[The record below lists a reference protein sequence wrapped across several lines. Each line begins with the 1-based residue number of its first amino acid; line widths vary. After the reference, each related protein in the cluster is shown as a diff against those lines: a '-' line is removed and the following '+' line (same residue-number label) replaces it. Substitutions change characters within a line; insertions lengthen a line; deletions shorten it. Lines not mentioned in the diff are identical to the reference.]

1 MDMVGGFS
9 FFSWTGMATMA
20 SPCKVFLRLRSP
32 SMPAPLPDTS
42 ELLLSLGTATGLG
55 LLVGLQREWV
65 QNRVAGI
72 RTFALLTLFGSL
84 TGLLGNVYGS
94 WVIAAGLLTFACI
107 VVLGSWVRQAN
118 REAGSGLATEMA
130 MLVMFV
136 TGIISM
142 LGERLLAVMIAGG
155 VMALLQSKKT
165 LHTTVR
171 RFGEDDLREIVRLVL
186 VGLVILPALPNREMG
201 YLGVLNPFAIW
212 LIVVLIVGISLAA
225 YMAEKYLGGSKG
237 AAAAGILGGLVSSTA
252 TTASSARRS
261 KTATTGSLS
270 LAAMALIASAVAFVR
285 LLAEVMIVASD
296 HIRELLPPL
305 IAMMAWVAVIA
316 AVVQRLAVKADTQP
330 VDEHPPSEMRNAVF
344 LGLLYALVLVIVAY
358 TRQHSSSS
366 GLYLA
371 AFLSGL
377 PDMSA
382 ITLSTSRLV
391 TTGHLETSIAWRMI
405 LVGGMANLCF
415 KMIFVLALGSRAY
428 IKPALIGLMLSIAGG
443 AAILALWP

>member
-1 MDMVGGFS
+1 
-9 FFSWTGMATMA
+9 
-20 SPCKVFLRLRSP
+20 
-32 SMPAPLPDTS
+32 MPTTLPDTS

-65 QNRVAGI
+65 QNRIAGI
-72 RTFALLTLFGSL
+72 RTFALLTLFGAL
-84 TGLLGNVYGS
+84 TGLLGNAYGS
-94 WVIAAGLLTFACI
+94 WVIAAGFITFACI
-107 VVLGSWVRQAN
+107 VVLGSWLRQAN
-118 REAGSGLATEMA
+118 REPGSGLVTEMA

-136 TGIISM
+136 TGVITM

-155 VMALLQSKKT
+155 VMALLQSKKA
-165 LHTTVR
+165 LHAMVR
-171 RFGEDDLREIVRLVL
+171 HFGEDDLREIVRLVL
-186 VGLVILPALPNREMG
+186 VGLVILPALPNRAMG

-237 AAAAGILGGLVSSTA
+237 AVVAGILGGLVSSTA

-270 LAAMALIASAVAFVR
+270 LAAMALIASAMAFVR

-296 HIRELLPPL
+296 HLRELLPPL
-305 IAMMAWVAVIA
+305 VAMMVWIALIA
-316 AVVQRLAVKADTQP
+316 AVAHRFAGKADTQP
-330 VDEHPPSEMRNAVF
+330 VDEHPPSEMKNAVV

-391 TTGHLETSIAWRMI
+391 TTGNLETSIAWRMI

-415 KMIFVLALGSRAY
+415 KMAFVIALGSRAY
-428 IKPALIGLMLSIAGG
+428 IKPALLGLLVSIAGG
-443 AAILALWP
+443 AAILAFWP

>member
-1 MDMVGGFS
+1 
-9 FFSWTGMATMA
+9 
-20 SPCKVFLRLRSP
+20 
-32 SMPAPLPDTS
+32 MPATLPDTS

-72 RTFALLTLFGSL
+72 RTFALLTLFGAL
-84 TGLLGNVYGS
+84 IGLLGNAYGA
-94 WVIAAGLLTFACI
+94 WAVAAGFIAFAAI
-107 VVLGSWVRQAN
+107 VVFGGWLGLGT
-118 REAGSGLATEMA
+118 REPDSGMTTEMA
-130 MLVMFV
+130 MLVMFS
-136 TGIISM
+136 TGIITM
-142 LGERLLAVMIAGG
+142 LGERLIAVMIAGG
-155 VMALLQSKKT
+155 VMVLLQSKKA
-165 LHTTVR
+165 LHAMVR
-171 RFGEDDLREIVRLVL
+171 HFGEDDLRAIARLVL
-186 VGLVILPALPNREMG
+186 LGLVILPALPNRAMG

-237 AAAAGILGGLVSSTA
+237 SVLAGVLGGLVSSTA

-261 KTATTGSLS
+261 STAATGSMS
-270 LAAMALIASAVAFVR
+270 LAAMALIASAMAFVR
-285 LLAEVMIVASD
+285 LLAEVVIVASD
-296 HIRELLPPL
+296 HLRELLPPL
-305 IAMMAWVAVIA
+305 IAMMLWVALIA
-316 AVVQRLAVKADTQP
+316 AVSYRFAEKADSQP
-330 VDEHPPSEMRNAVF
+330 VDEHPPSELKNAVF

-358 TRQHSSSS
+358 TREHSSSS

-391 TTGHLETSIAWRMI
+391 TTGNLETSIAWRMI

-415 KMIFVLALGSRAY
+415 KMVFVIALGSRAY
-428 IKPALIGLMLSIAGG
+428 IKPALLGLLLSVAGG

>member
-1 MDMVGGFS
+1 MS
-9 FFSWTGMATMA
+9 TT
-20 SPCKVFLRLRSP
+20 
-32 SMPAPLPDTS
+32 LPETT
-42 ELLLSLGTATGLG
+42 ELLQSLGTATGLG
-55 LLVGLQREWV
+55 LLVGLQREWA

-72 RTFALLTLFGSL
+72 RTFALLTLFGAL
-84 TGLLGNVYGS
+84 TGMLGSIYGS
-94 WVIAAGLLTFACI
+94 WVVAAGLIACASI
-107 VVLGSWVRQAN
+107 VVLGSWLRQAN
-118 REAGSGLATEMA
+118 REPSSGLATEMA
-130 MLVMFV
+130 MLVMFI
-136 TGIISM
+136 TGIITM
-142 LGERLLAVMIAGG
+142 YGERLIAIMVAGS
-155 VMALLQSKKT
+155 VMALLQSKKA
-165 LHTTVR
+165 LHTVVR
-171 RFGEDDLREIVRLVL
+171 RFGEDDLRAIVHLVL

-237 AAAAGILGGLVSSTA
+237 AVVAGILGGLVSSTA

-261 KTATTGSLS
+261 KVATTGSLS

-285 LLAEVMIVASD
+285 LLAEVMIAASD

-305 IAMMAWVAVIA
+305 VAMMFWVGLIA
-316 AVVQRLAVKADTQP
+316 AVTHRLAEKADNQP
-330 VDEHPPSEMRNAVF
+330 ADEHPPSELKNAVI

-358 TRQHSSSS
+358 TRQHSGSS
-366 GLYLA
+366 GLYVA

-391 TTGHLETSIAWRMI
+391 STGNLETSIAWRMI

-415 KMIFVLALGSRAY
+415 KMAFVIALGSRAY
-428 IKPALIGLMLSIAGG
+428 IKPALLGLLLSVAGG
-443 AAILALWP
+443 TALLVFWP

>member
-1 MDMVGGFS
+1 
-9 FFSWTGMATMA
+9 
-20 SPCKVFLRLRSP
+20 
-32 SMPAPLPDTS
+32 MPTPLPDTP
-42 ELLLSLGTATGLG
+42 ELLQSLGTATGLG

-72 RTFALLTLFGSL
+72 RTFALLTLFGAL
-84 TGLLGNVYGS
+84 TGLLGNAYGS
-94 WVIAAGLLTFACI
+94 WVIAAGLLAFACI
-107 VVLGSWVRQAN
+107 VVFGTWLSLAT
-118 REAGSGLATEMA
+118 REPDSGLTTEMA

-136 TGIISM
+136 AGIITM
-142 LGERLLAVMIAGG
+142 LGERLIAVMIAGG
-155 VMALLQSKKT
+155 VMALLQSKKA
-165 LHTTVR
+165 LHAMVR
-171 RFGEDDLREIVRLVL
+171 RFGEADLRAIVRLVL
-186 VGLVILPALPNREMG
+186 LGLVILPALPNREMG

-225 YMAEKYLGGSKG
+225 YMAEKFLGGSQG
-237 AAAAGILGGLVSSTA
+237 AAVAGILGGLVSSTA

-261 KTATTGSLS
+261 KISSAGSMS

-285 LLAEVMIVASD
+285 LLAEVTIVASD

-305 IAMMAWVAVIA
+305 IAMMFWVGLIA
-316 AVVQRLAVKADTQP
+316 AVAHRLAENAASEP
-330 VDEHPPSEMRNAVF
+330 VDEAPPSELKNAVV

-358 TRQHSSSS
+358 ARQHNSSA
-366 GLYLA
+366 GLYVA

-391 TTGHLETSIAWRMI
+391 NTGHLETATAWRMI

-415 KMIFVLALGSRAY
+415 KMAFVIVLGSRSY
-428 IKPALIGLMLSIAGG
+428 IKPALLGLLLSVAGG
-443 AAILALWP
+443 GAILAFWP

>member
-1 MDMVGGFS
+1 
-9 FFSWTGMATMA
+9 
-20 SPCKVFLRLRSP
+20 
-32 SMPAPLPDTS
+32 MPTPLPETT
-42 ELLLSLGTATGLG
+42 ELLQSLGTAIGLG

-65 QNRVAGI
+65 QNRIAGI
-72 RTFALLTLFGSL
+72 RTFALLTLFGAL
-84 TGLLGNVYGS
+84 TGLLGNAYDS
-94 WVIAAGLLTFACI
+94 WVIAAGFITFAGI
-107 VVLGSWVRQAN
+107 VVLGSWLRLAKRPPVT
-118 REAGSGLATEMA
+118 GLATEMA
-130 MLVMFV
+130 MLVMFTV
-136 TGIISM
+136 GIITM

-155 VMALLQSKKT
+155 VMALLQSKKG
-165 LHTTVR
+165 LHAMVR
-171 RFGEDDLREIVRLVL
+171 HFGEEELRAIVRLVL
-186 VGLVILPALPNREMG
+186 LGLVILPALPNREMG
-201 YLGVLNPFAIW
+201 YLGVLNPFSIW

-225 YMAEKYLGGSKG
+225 YMAEKFLGGSKG
-237 AAAAGILGGLVSSTA
+237 AALAGILGGLVSSTA

-261 KTATTGSLS
+261 KISTAGSMS

-305 IAMMAWVAVIA
+305 IAMMFWVGLIA
-316 AVVQRLAVKADTQP
+316 AVAHRLAENADSEP
-330 VDEHPPSEMRNAVF
+330 VDKHPPSELKNAVV

-358 TRQHSSSS
+358 TRQHSSSY

-391 TTGHLETSIAWRMI
+391 NTGHLETSVAWRMI

-415 KMIFVLALGSRAY
+415 KMFFVIALGSRAY
-428 IKPALIGLMLSIAGG
+428 IKPALLGLLMSVAGG
-443 AAILALWP
+443 AAILAFWR

>member
-1 MDMVGGFS
+1 
-9 FFSWTGMATMA
+9 
-20 SPCKVFLRLRSP
+20 
-32 SMPAPLPDTS
+32 MPTPLPETT
-42 ELLLSLGTATGLG
+42 ELLQSLGTAIGLG

-65 QNRVAGI
+65 QNRIAGI
-72 RTFALLTLFGSL
+72 RTFALLTLFGAL
-84 TGLLGNVYGS
+84 TGLLGNAYGS
-94 WVIAAGLLTFACI
+94 WVIAAGLITFAGI
-107 VVLGSWVRQAN
+107 VVLGSWLRLAKRPPVT
-118 REAGSGLATEMA
+118 GLATEMA
-130 MLVMFV
+130 MLVMFTV
-136 TGIISM
+136 GIITM

-155 VMALLQSKKT
+155 VMALLQSKKG
-165 LHTTVR
+165 LHAMVR
-171 RFGEDDLREIVRLVL
+171 HFGEEELRAIVRLVL
-186 VGLVILPALPNREMG
+186 LGLVILPALPNREMG

-225 YMAEKYLGGSKG
+225 YMAEKFLGGSKG
-237 AAAAGILGGLVSSTA
+237 AALAGILGGLVSSTA

-261 KTATTGSLS
+261 KISSAGSMS

-305 IAMMAWVAVIA
+305 VAMMFWVGLIA
-316 AVVQRLAVKADTQP
+316 AVAHRLAENADSEP
-330 VDEHPPSEMRNAVF
+330 VDEHPPSELKNAVV

-358 TRQHSSSS
+358 TRQHSSSA
-366 GLYLA
+366 GLYVA

-391 TTGHLETSIAWRMI
+391 NTGHLETAVAWRMI

-415 KMIFVLALGSRAY
+415 KMFFVIALGSRAY
-428 IKPALIGLMLSIAGG
+428 IKPALLGLLMSVAGG
-443 AAILALWP
+443 AAILAFWR